1 MGGVGVGGGRLPRA
15 QTLTAANDW
24 SRNKM
29 IICSDFPNIILTMAT
44 PAPSVPTV
52 GEERSLLAV
61 WPMGQRASSAPLRLA
76 WEWQQGP
83 PTTKSL
89 PGSALLLMKLPSV
102 ANLPGTEVSLKKVT
116 FSFKSLSLGKPNK
129 YHLMITEGLQDTVVH
144 TMTSFDSSVLVQ
156 NNLN

>member
-1 MGGVGVGGGRLPRA
+1 MTSGAESKQRPLKTGIGV
-15 QTLTAANDW
+15 AAG
-24 SRNKM
+24 
-29 IICSDFPNIILTMAT
+29 T
-44 PAPSVPTV
+44 PPT
-52 GEERSLLAV
+52 
-61 WPMGQRASSAPLRLA
+61 
-76 WEWQQGP
+76 
-83 PTTKSL
+83 TTKSL
-89 PGSALLLMKLPSV
+89 PGSALLLKNLPSV